1 MYALVSDSISTDYA
15 TCTKP
20 TVDNGSVS
28 PSDATIVEDASY
40 TASCDTGYTMSG
52 TATMTCMED
61 ETFSSTPT
69 CAGSE
74 KNEFQNQTLN

>member
-1 MYALVSDSISTDYA
+1 MIIFPFPTDYA

-28 PSDATIVEDASY
+28 PSNATIVEDASY
-40 TASCDTGYTMSG
+40 TAACDTGYTMSG
-52 TATMTCMED
+52 SGTMTCTED

-69 CAGSE
+69 CAG
-74 KNEFQNQTLN
+74 